1 MSSNKGEEDLLAA
14 DAERR
19 VVMCIGL
26 GGLRSGLGTVFT
38 FAVGGILSVE
48 GGVGGCGDCVT
59 FVTELGN
66 LGRGLRPLEVEVD
79 LDCELVLRLGR
90 TMMRNCA

>member
-1 MSSNKGEEDLLAA
+1 MSSNIGEEDLLAA

-19 VVMCIGL
+19 VAICIGL
-26 GGLRSGLGTVFT
+26 GGLRFGLGTVFT

-66 LGRGLRPLEVEVD
+66 LGRGLRPLEVD